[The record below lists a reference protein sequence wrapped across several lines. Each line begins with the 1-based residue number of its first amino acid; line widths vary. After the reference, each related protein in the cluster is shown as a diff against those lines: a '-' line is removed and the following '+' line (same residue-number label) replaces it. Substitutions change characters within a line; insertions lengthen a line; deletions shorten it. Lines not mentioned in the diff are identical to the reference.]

1 MAFDHD
7 NPDGLTGL
15 GWFGR
20 RCQPASFRSR
30 PFGPAWFVA
39 SISATAFEDTAK
51 SIPTG
56 GM

>member
-39 SISATAFEDTAK
+39 SISATAFEDTGK
-51 SIPTG
+51 LIPTG
-56 GM
+56 GV